1 MALVVDRFVT
11 GSAHVGV
18 LVVVATVALLLDA
31 VDGQVARR
39 TKTVTA
45 LGARFD
51 METDAFLVLV
61 LGVYATPIV
70 GPAAL
75 AIGVM
80 RYAYAVAGGLLPWLR
95 APLPTR
101 YSAKVVAAIQ
111 GIVLVLAASGLAP
124 PTTAAGLVT
133 VALGLLVWSFG
144 HDVVWL
150 WRRRARPAAD
160 GSPHLAAEDHL
171 GAGAVPLAAL
181 RPRTCPARLPG
192 A

>member
-1 MALVVDRFVT
+1 
-11 GSAHVGV
+11 
-18 LVVVATVALLLDA
+18 
-31 VDGQVARR
+31 
-39 TKTVTA
+39 
-45 LGARFD
+45 
-51 METDAFLVLV
+51 
-61 LGVYATPIV
+61 
-70 GPAAL
+70 
-75 AIGVM
+75 M

-150 WRRRARPAAD
+150 WRRRARA
-160 GSPHLAAEDHL
+160 
-171 GAGAVPLAAL
+171 
-181 RPRTCPARLPG
+181 PRTGLRTWPRKSISRRVPFPSPRRPTNMSGPAPCC
-192 A
+192 